1 MKSVGLK
8 HCNNPKFFIEYSNDI
23 DDGIYENTDENNSN
37 RELKIFT
44 VFGNMIADIFNN
56 KNVRPIV
63 TKAFI
68 RNRKMKI
75 SFVFI
80 T

>member
-8 HCNNPKFFIEYSNDI
+8 HCNNPKSFIEYSNDT

-44 VFGNMIADIFNN
+44 VFDDMIADIFSN

-68 RNRKMKI
+68 RSRKIKI

>member
-68 RNRKMKI
+68 RNRKIKI